1 MKNNKITFSQF
12 LSVCF
17 LSCLSSVMFIS
28 RTPSVFVLLTSV
40 LALFVNY
47 AVFMLYKGQLK
58 KVLIPVSIVYLSLY
72 CVLTVVKFAD
82 YMNTALSYGPDC
94 LIIIALLCFTFF
106 CTVKG
111 GEALSRA
118 STVIFVFVIA
128 GLIYMLVCTFTN
140 INFKLTVDFPDE
152 IISSVILFFPSL
164 LYIINYDNIIN
175 VKPKL
180 YAVYSGILVA
190 ALAYFIL
197 IASGI
202 NSAYPIQHLPA
213 ISKIGVFKGSDCILL
228 SILTISSVFSVSS
241 STVSIFKNSKHNYL
255 THSIYIA
262 VLLGISIIVSL
273 IKLLGFIENY
283 VFMPFSVVVML
294 IIILLCAVKRKNYV

>member
-17 LSCLSSVMFIS
+17 LSSLSSVMFIS

-94 LIIIALLCFTFF
+94 LIITVLLCFTFF

-118 STVIFVFVIA
+118 STVIIVFVIA

-140 INFKLTVDFPDE
+140 IKFNITAEIPDKFN
-152 IISSVILFFPSL
+152 SFAILFLPSL
-164 LYIINYDNIIN
+164 LYIINYDSIIN
-175 VKPKL
+175 IKRKV
-180 YAVYSGILVA
+180 YAVYSAIFTAVT
-190 ALAYFIL
+190 AYFIL
-197 IASGI
+197 IASGV
-202 NSAYPIQHLPA
+202 NSPYPIQLLPA

-228 SILTISSVFSVSS
+228 SILTISCVFSVSA
-241 STVSIFKNSKHNYL
+241 STVSIFKKSVHNYL
-255 THSIYIA
+255 TNSIYIA
-262 VLLGISIIVSL
+262 SLLGVSILISL
-273 IKLLGFIENY
+273 FNLLGFIENSL
-283 VFMPFSVVVML
+283 FMPFSVVVML